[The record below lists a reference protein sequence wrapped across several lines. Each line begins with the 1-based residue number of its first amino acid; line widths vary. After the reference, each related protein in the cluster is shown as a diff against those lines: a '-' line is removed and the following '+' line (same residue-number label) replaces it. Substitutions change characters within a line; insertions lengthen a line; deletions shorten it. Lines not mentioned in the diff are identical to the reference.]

1 VRRRGAISRQG
12 LPEHRDALM
21 AIAWGLSQFSES
33 FRRRDRELRTRG
45 MAPIEA
51 RVALARHACRLC
63 FALLRTQ
70 EPFDEKRYGRSRH
83 SRGR

>member
-1 VRRRGAISRQG
+1 
-12 LPEHRDALM
+12 M
-21 AIAWGLSQFSES
+21 AIAWGLSQRSPS
-33 FRRRDRELRTRG
+33 FAARDRELRARG

-63 FALLRTQ
+63 FRLPATQ
-70 EPFDEKRYGRSRH
+70 EPFDEKRYARARH